1 MDPLEVLADSVLGH
15 GLVQSIG
22 HLLTLGARDNSPP
35 SARVSMVGFTLSRR
49 LSVEATISD

>member
-22 HLLTLGARDNSPP
+22 NLLTLGARDNSPLLP
-35 SARVSMVGFTLSRR
+35 GSMVGFTLSRH